1 MKHAT
6 FFVVLLATA
15 TGLFAQEVGE
25 TVVVIAEHGAEAKT
39 REEAVWTV
47 PRGNVLTV
55 EHVNADCLCVTG
67 QNRSGRINSRDV
79 LPLDRALEFF
89 TDALK
94 KNPNA
99 ADYRNRGMIWNEK
112 GEYDKVLRDCD
123 AAIRLD
129 PDYAMAYNS
138 RGVAWYEK
146 GNCEKAISDY
156 NQAIR
161 LDPNNADA
169 HYNRGLAGHKVGNY
183 DNAIS
188 DYDAAIRLDPNNADA
203 YNNRGAAWRAKGN
216 YDKAISDYSAALR
229 LDPKLAL
236 AYYNRGNAYKK
247 KGEFDKAIADYD
259 AAIRLDSE
267 KYADAYN
274 NLAWILATCSDKQYR
289 DGKRAV
295 ECATKACEL
304 TDWKE
309 NVWFDTLAAAYAEA
323 GDFENAVKWQQ
334 KATEMANDE
343 EKEDYRSRLDLYKAG
358 KPYREES
365 RK

>member
-55 EHVNADCLCVTG
+55 EHVNANWLYVTG

-112 GEYDKVLRDCD
+112 GKYDKVIRDCD
-123 AAIRLD
+123 AAIRFD

-156 NQAIR
+156 NQ
-161 LDPNNADA
+161 
-169 HYNRGLAGHKVGNY
+169 
-183 DNAIS
+183 
-188 DYDAAIRLDPNNADA
+188 AIRLDPNNADA

-358 KPYREES
+358 EPYREES